1 MAVRPKCYILYPVK
15 DNPAELQEILYWSV
29 LPDDAVTNNGFYN
42 FNVTISGVYGG
53 TYYVVLN
60 PDQNNCPSPSTVVV
74 TGEPT
79 AVAAYCYYVTS
90 GAITYVNTDDVLS
103 SAAGPTN
110 ICTKIIPQVSTTS
123 GTPAIVFNGEC
134 VEGQPCVSQ
143 PTCYLLTNCADP
155 LIVIQSTSSAL
166 ETFWAQNKI
175 VSLVGEDGC
184 WTISKAESVEDCDCA
199 VSVVVSKSY
208 GDCTECLPVIA
219 YRLTNC
225 SDGSVK
231 FTEDDLSQYV
241 GKTIK
246 IDCEGCWTVD
256 QINIKPPTSETITVI
271 EEYEDCVL
279 CLRKY
284 WLLSDCNGSVAPIIT
299 YTDMTQYEG
308 QIIKI
313 TNDDTCWNVEPTDLT
328 YNPVEVEV
336 FGTYVDCFTC
346 GPNLDCN
353 CIRLTNDSTE
363 TKTYTY
369 EGCYTP
375 SNTAPLILTITL
387 EPNESSDK
395 MCIARFITVLTSTD
409 IVDQYG
415 ACVENPNLITT
426 GATPFFDLP
435 PFVCPTVF
443 TGRAVTPGYTVPAC
457 SIEKYE
463 SISCKASEILYKQ
476 VLQQRY
482 GINNCCPEEDEIWL
496 IRKELLDLAAMRDV
510 NYNCEP
516 ISACCAPAQCG
527 CSTCGS

>member
-1 MAVRPKCYILYPVK
+1 MVAIPPKCYILYPVR
-15 DNPAELQEILYWSV
+15 DNDAPIRDEVLYYSSYDIIDSNFYVIDVYINGTSYQGTFYLTLSSTACPAETV
-29 LPDDAVTNNGFYN
+29 DA
-42 FNVTISGVYGG
+42 TIIDEGNA
-53 TYYVVLN
+53 T
-60 PDQNNCPSPSTVVV
+60 P
-74 TGEPT
+74 
-79 AVAAYCYYVTS
+79 YCYYITNGSV
-90 GAITYVNTDDVLS
+90 TYVNESNNLTN
-103 SAAGPTN
+103 AAAPTHV
-110 ICTKIIPQVSTTS
+110 CSKTTPQVSTT
-123 GTPAIVFNGEC
+123 GPTPTIEFNGEC
-134 VEGQPCVSQ
+134 QSGIPCGSE
-143 PTCYLLTNCADP
+143 PACYLLTNCADP
-155 LIVIQSTSSAL
+155 TEVIQSKSTAL
-166 ETFWAQNKI
+166 LPYYAANEVVTL
-175 VSLVGEDGC
+175 SGYEGC
-184 WTISKAESVEDCDCA
+184 WSIDKAENIEDCDCA
-199 VSVVVSKSY
+199 VSVVVTKSY

-241 GKTIK
+241 GKTVK
-246 IDCEGCWTVD
+246 TDCEGCWTVD
-256 QINIKPPTSETITVI
+256 QINIKPPTAETITVVQ
-271 EEYEDCVL
+271 EYEDCVV

-313 TNDDTCWNVEPTDLT
+313 TNNDTCWNVEPTDLT
-328 YNPVEVEV
+328 YNPLEVEV

-346 GPNLDCN
+346 GPILDCN
-353 CIRLTNDSTE
+353 CIRLTNDSAE

-395 MCIARFITVLTSTD
+395 MCIARFITVLESTD

-415 ACVENPNLITT
+415 ACVENPNLVTT